1 MTDSQ
6 KLDLLLEKMTK
17 AEKIADQLEEIKTDV
32 SVLKNDVA
40 VLKDDVA
47 TLKDDVAT
55 LKTDVAVLKDE
66 VATLKNEVSVLQT
79 NVTTLNR
86 EVTGIKNR
94 LDSVEVTLDHKM
106 KPILYDIISCYI
118 STYDRY
124 RNSVEEQEAMK
135 TDVSVLKEVVTR
147 HSSILHSM
155 KQNLLFCKFYNIKF
169 SIKYFADYLFNIIK
183 YYFTENK
190 HFLTPDIRT
199 IQYYT
204 I

>member
-1 MTDSQ
+1 MYKRQD
-6 KLDLLLEKMTK
+6 
-17 AEKIADQLEEIKTDV
+17 DV
-32 SVLKNDVA
+32 SVLK
-40 VLKDDVA
+40 DD
-47 TLKDDVAT
+47 
-55 LKTDVAVLKDE
+55 

-79 NVTTLNR
+79 NVTILNR

-155 KQNLLFCKFYNIKF
+155 K
-169 SIKYFADYLFNIIK
+169 
-183 YYFTENK
+183 
-190 HFLTPDIRT
+190 
-199 IQYYT
+199 
-204 I
+204 